1 MAQQNKYRDIDKN
14 VYDIP
19 YNLMNL
25 IFIENTNKFN
35 DNTPIVLNAQ
45 KPQAFV
51 YVSLN
56 SNYSPFN
63 IKIQNDLPYDIL
75 CMALFY
81 NKDSKLV
88 GLLSNKTVESA
99 ETSIVVNNYEY
110 TSSVNVYIITGISYT
125 N

>member
-1 MAQQNKYRDIDKN
+1 MAQQNKYRDLDKN

-45 KPQAFV
+45 KPQVFV

-75 CMALFY
+75 CMALSY
-81 NKDSKLV
+81 NKDSKLA

-110 TSSVNVYIITGISYT
+110 TSSVNVYIITGISYD
-125 N
+125 